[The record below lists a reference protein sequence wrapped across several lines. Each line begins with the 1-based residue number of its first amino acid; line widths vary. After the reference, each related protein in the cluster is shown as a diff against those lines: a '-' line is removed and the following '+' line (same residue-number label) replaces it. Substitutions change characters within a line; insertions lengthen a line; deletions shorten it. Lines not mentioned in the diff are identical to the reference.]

1 MEYFDD
7 EETNGFEIFAKWQ
20 VFINGQSLDKY
31 LTKEE
36 AIDAILEEID
46 FLTDGYF
53 SKNIENIIEDILG
66 ETITNMDNLNE
77 FLSDMYAIDFYNFI
91 KDLMR
96 VLHLKIKIKLI
107 NLDND
112 EPEFGEL

>member
-7 EETNGFEIFAKWQ
+7 DETNGFEIFAKWQ
-20 VFINGQSLDKY
+20 LFVDGQSLDKY
-31 LTKEE
+31 LTKSE
-36 AIDAILEEID
+36 AIDALLEEID

-53 SKNIENIIEDILG
+53 STNLNDIIEDILS
-66 ETITNMDNLNE
+66 ESMVDMDELND
-77 FLSDMYAIDFYNFI
+77 FIIDMYAIDFYNFI
-91 KDLMR
+91 QDLMDA
-96 VLHLKIKIKLI
+96 LHLKTKIKLI